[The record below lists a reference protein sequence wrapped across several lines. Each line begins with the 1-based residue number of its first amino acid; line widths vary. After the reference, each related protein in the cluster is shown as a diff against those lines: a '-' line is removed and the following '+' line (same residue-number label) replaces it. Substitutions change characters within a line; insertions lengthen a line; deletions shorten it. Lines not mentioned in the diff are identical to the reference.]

1 MFRSDVDDDARKVR
15 RSMRSSPDKDTQHP
29 PTEIPPDLRIAAILP
44 ALNEAEAIEEVVGRL
59 VRQQAVPLHAVIV
72 VDNGST
78 DGTGDLARASGATV
92 VREPR
97 RGYGSACRAGV
108 LAADDN
114 DILVLM
120 DADAA
125 DDPADLAH
133 ILAPIVRNEADLVV
147 GSRTLGQVEAGAM
160 TARQI
165 AGNRLVCRLIERVS
179 GQHVTDL
186 GPFRAIRR
194 RDLQRLDMRST
205 TYGWSTEMVVKALRT
220 GYVYREVPVRYHRR
234 IGRSKVGGSW
244 WGSLRA
250 GAVILLTVLRYAR
263 WSPKTPPGATRV
275 EVRG

>member
-1 MFRSDVDDDARKVR
+1 
-15 RSMRSSPDKDTQHP
+15 
-29 PTEIPPDLRIAAILP
+29 
-44 ALNEAEAIEEVVGRL
+44 L

-147 GSRTLGQVEAGAM
+147 GSRTLGRVEDGAM